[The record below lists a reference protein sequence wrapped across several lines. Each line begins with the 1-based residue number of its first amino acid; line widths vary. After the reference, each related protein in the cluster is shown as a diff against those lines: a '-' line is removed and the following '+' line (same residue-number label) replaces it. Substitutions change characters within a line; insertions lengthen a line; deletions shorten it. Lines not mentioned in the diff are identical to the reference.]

1 MLTSLLACAIASA
14 VAMLLSLILVVFE
27 QLERGSAQTAVWMP
41 FLIPLILAWLLKTW
55 VILKLPLVFA
65 LALPIPIM
73 VRAAIAAALFIAILL
88 IGPDIGLAGLFE
100 GRARTPADY
109 FVPLGTLI
117 AAGSYAGSAAL
128 MYVFE
133 QGSRDRNG

>member
-14 VAMLLSLILVVFE
+14 GAIFLSLILVVFE

-55 VILKLPLVFA
+55 VILKLPLVFG
-65 LALPIPIM
+65 LALPIPI
-73 VRAAIAAALFIAILL
+73 VARAAIAALLFLAMLL

-100 GRARTPADY
+100 GKARTPADY

-117 AAGSYAGSAAL
+117 ALGSYAGSVAL
-128 MYVFE
+128 MYMFE